1 MSFTLNGL
9 SVRWPC
15 TLPNAT
21 DNSTLS
27 LTIRFLNRMV
37 CRVKT
42 RPTSKA
48 WPSWPARGSIHC
60 YAHHQDPRMPTTQ
73 AHDAVKQI
81 VDAFTEVSLG
91 NGVSLREADVI
102 DHYGTDHERIAARK
116 QDELQDWQRIPDEDI
131 ENHSSVLCFMDDEGL
146 RFHLPAYMRFTL
158 RRYRDSESMS
168 IDSSLYRLCDPDCIK
183 RLLPY
188 LTGQQIDAIKTF
200 LNTCLEIGDDWLN
213 ISEVQ
218 LALRHWQGDEAAAEE
233 LRAMLDAVDEQ
244 QRVLRLI
251 LDASGKCDLGGCQP
265 KPALWSRALLVIAC
279 VTPFVAFGI
288 LMFMRLRHEGLW
300 WIVGVGAIAIA
311 FVAFVLE
318 MRRQTDGT

>member
-1 MSFTLNGL
+1 
-9 SVRWPC
+9 
-15 TLPNAT
+15 
-21 DNSTLS
+21 
-27 LTIRFLNRMV
+27 
-37 CRVKT
+37 
-42 RPTSKA
+42 
-48 WPSWPARGSIHC
+48 
-60 YAHHQDPRMPTTQ
+60 MPTTQ

-102 DHYGTDHERIAARK
+102 DHYGTDHERADARK

-158 RRYRDSESMS
+158 RRYRESESWS
-168 IDSSLYRLCDPDCIK
+168 TGSSLRLLCDPDCIK
-183 RLLPY
+183 QLLAY
-188 LTGQQIDAIKTF
+188 LTGQQFDAIKTF
-200 LNTCLEIGDDWLN
+200 LNTCLEIGDEWLN
-213 ISEVQ
+213 ISKVQ

-233 LRAMLDAVDEQ
+233 LRAVRDADFAAGKQVAEQLGKNISLELDDKKILKWMSGNLTEAEQQQVVDEQ
-244 QRVLRLI
+244 HRVLGLI
-251 LDASGKCDLGGCQP
+251 LDVAGKCGLGRCEP
-265 KPALWSRALLVIAC
+265 KSALWSRALLVIAC